1 MEEREDVIT
10 EKVVFVQTKV
20 ITDNVK
26 DWSKV
31 VLAYEPVWA
40 IGTGKTATPQQVT
53 AQKLSK
59 KSDFPRILDLTGM
72 EPCYSLIPGLF
83 QKLNSVQAPMGF
95 FVLFCFF
102 LFE

>member
-1 MEEREDVIT
+1 M
-10 EKVVFVQTKV
+10 
-20 ITDNVK
+20 
-26 DWSKV
+26 
-31 VLAYEPVWA
+31 VLAYEPVGA

-95 FVLFCFF
+95 FVLFCFVFFSLNEQEGSYLVYLLF
-102 LFE
+102 LGPGSA